1 MGLGHSGGIAE
12 NGLWGILEYSRFR
25 GGIRMNNK
33 FERLMAS
40 VVEQRIIIE
49 KLIPEF
55 SLEELLRLL
64 RSLENTE
71 SIISGEAQFREETKY
86 GKYGG

>member
-1 MGLGHSGGIAE
+1 
-12 NGLWGILEYSRFR
+12 
-25 GGIRMNNK
+25 MNNK

-64 RSLENTE
+64 RSLEHTE
-71 SIISGEAQFREETKY
+71 SIISGETQFREETKY
-86 GKYGG
+86 GKYEG

>member
-1 MGLGHSGGIAE
+1 
-12 NGLWGILEYSRFR
+12 
-25 GGIRMNNK
+25 MNNK

-40 VVEQRIIIE
+40 VVEQIIIIE

-64 RSLENTE
+64 RSLENSE
-71 SIISGEAQFREETKY
+71 SIISGEAQFREVTKY
-86 GKYGG
+86 GKYEG